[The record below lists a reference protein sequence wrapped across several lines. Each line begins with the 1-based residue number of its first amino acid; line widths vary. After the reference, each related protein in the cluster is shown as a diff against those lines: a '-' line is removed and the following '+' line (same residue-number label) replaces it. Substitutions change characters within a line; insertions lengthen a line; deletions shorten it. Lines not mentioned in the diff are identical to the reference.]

1 MSSPFF
7 LSNHLTPIFP
17 VLSTLSST
25 LTIARRTLAITHTAL
40 DQPLQMLDKL
50 CSRVE
55 VQTRGMTP
63 EMQISSAVCGVVA
76 DSVHQGVTRR
86 QTLHDVG
93 GVAEDVGA

>member
-1 MSSPFF
+1 MSFSLLHP
-7 LSNHLTPIFP
+7 NRVTPILP

-76 DSVHQGVTRR
+76 DSVHQGVTCR
-86 QTLHDVG
+86 QTLHDIG